1 MKDFLIVFRFLI
13 ALSLLGFSATGFAM
27 EGPDELV
34 KRTAEDVLAT
44 VKSDADIQAG
54 DQEKIFALAEEKIV
68 PNFNFDK
75 VSRMVLGKNW
85 TKATPDQKSAFQA
98 EFRTL
103 LIRTYATALSKY
115 RNQVIEYK
123 PFRKVN
129 DSNIA
134 SVKTQIVQ
142 PGGQPIAVDYTL
154 EKNAGG
160 WKVYDIVIEG
170 VSLVTNYRGQF
181 AQEIRT
187 NGLDSLIKKL
197 AEKNKTA
204 QAKAANGKV
213 AQGKSEQSKAEPDKI
228 EQDKASA
235 TQN

>member
-1 MKDFLIVFRFLI
+1 MIKQFFI
-13 ALSLLGFSATGFAM
+13 ALSMVFSVSLLGFSTVSFAI
-27 EGPDELV
+27 ESPDELV

-44 VKSDADIQAG
+44 VKSDQDIQAG
-54 DQEKIFALAEEKIV
+54 NQEKIFALTEEKIL

-75 VSRMVLGKNW
+75 VSRLVLGKNW
-85 TKATPDQKSAFQA
+85 TKASPEQKAAFQA

-115 RNQVIEYK
+115 KNQTIEYK
-123 PFRKVN
+123 PLRMT
-129 DSNIA
+129 DGASTA

-142 PGGQPIAVDYTL
+142 PGGQPIAVDYSL
-154 EKNAGG
+154 EKQADT

-181 AQEIRT
+181 AQEIRQ

-197 AEKNKTA
+197 GDKNKAAAAKNTTA
-204 QAKAANGKV
+204 QKATN
-213 AQGKSEQSKAEPDKI
+213 
-228 EQDKASA
+228 
-235 TQN
+235 